1 MHCYYERSLGIR
13 HKIYSLTLSRAIRG
27 KLPLPARRSVI
38 AAVAIAAL
46 ATLTGSSASA
56 QAFGTI
62 AAPEAPSQAAAA
74 AVPAVSVPSFRFTG
88 LVDHAASGVGLRNKG
103 AGVIRLR
110 GVPVT
115 AQAEAGIL
123 YFGIIC
129 NGPCP
134 FSQVV
139 NFQGKPVTAINI
151 ATATQPCWFGTEY
164 GAYSVGVT
172 PLLSNPINDD
182 YVVSGVPSNL
192 TNGSDPWA
200 TPGSAPLAE
209 GASLV
214 VVYSDPSLS
223 PGIVYVHDGA
233 VFFAA
238 TVDIDNPVSPPLPGS
253 SRKFTAIGADG
264 QVGTS
269 TAAAPTISG
278 EKTLIGPTGG
288 SLTQISG
295 PNSTQNQDSDWNGHD
310 GVPLNQ
316 LWDTNTHSFIGILP
330 AGTTS
335 YRVEYQSFGDCMD
348 WTAHVLTAR

>member
-1 MHCYYERSLGIR
+1 MPMTRKR
-13 HKIYSLTLSRAIRG
+13 LSAKWG
-27 KLPLPARRSVI
+27 MLAPLI
-38 AAVAIAAL
+38 IL
-46 ATLTGSSASA
+46 TLTGSSASA
-56 QAFGTI
+56 QNWGTI
-62 AAPEAPSQAAAA
+62 ASPGAPSQAAA
-74 AVPAVSVPSFRFTG
+74 AVPAVSALSFSFTG

-139 NFQGKPVTAINI
+139 NFQGNPVTAIKI

-164 GAYSVGVT
+164 GAYSVDVT

-182 YVVSGVPSNL
+182 YFVDSVPSNL
-192 TNGSDPWA
+192 TDGSDPWV
-200 TPGSAPLAE
+200 TPGTSAPLAE

-214 VVYSDPSLS
+214 VVYSDQSLS
-223 PGIVYVHDGA
+223 PGIVYVNDGA
-233 VFFAA
+233 VFFAG

-253 SRKFTAIGADG
+253 SRRFTAIGADG
-264 QVGTS
+264 QVGSS
-269 TAAAPTISG
+269 TAASPTISG
-278 EKTLIGPTGG
+278 EKTFIGPTGG

-295 PNSTQNQDSDWNGHD
+295 PGSTQNQDSDWNGHD

-316 LWDTNTHSFIGILP
+316 LWDTNTHSFFNILP